1 MPVTSEKTNKN
12 LDDKVR
18 EELSLGNFNPNED
31 SLLKLYKDLA

>member
-1 MPVTSEKTNKN
+1 MPVSEKNVVD

>member
-1 MPVTSEKTNKN
+1 MPVSEKNVVD

-18 EELSLGNFNPNED
+18 EELYLGNFNPNED